1 MDQAPSAS
9 LNRTSTEAEQGDCCT
24 TSDNMPPKR
33 RAPPNKA
40 RAPVKRASKLAKE
53 NGLTAEQ
60 EAEIREAFGLF
71 AVQHPEHEGSKEGV
85 LRKDDVRRCLISL
98 NLAPEKSEV
107 PKILEIVDPLNTGFV
122 EFVPF
127 FTYTAI
133 TMQSKEQGSEE
144 DDDDNDEYEGEY
156 HDESHAEEVSAAYR
170 LFTHGAPGPIT
181 VAHLRRVAKELRE
194 DVSDEVLKDMI
205 LEANGGV
212 KGKGRDI
219 GGVSLEEF
227 ESVMKRAG
235 LSFG

>member
-1 MDQAPSAS
+1 MRTASWKRTRAKVECVAACLSLSAS
-9 LNRTSTEAEQGDCCT
+9 
-24 TSDNMPPKR
+24 NMPPKR
-33 RAPPNKA
+33 RAPPGKA
-40 RAPVKRASKLAKE
+40 RVPAKRASKLAKE

-71 AVQHPEHEGSKEGV
+71 AVQHPEHGASKEGV
-85 LRKDDVRRCLISL
+85 LRRDDVRRCLISL

-107 PKILEIVDPLNTGFV
+107 AGILSTIDPLRTGFV

-127 FTYTAI
+127 FGYAAI
-133 TMQSKEQGSEE
+133 AMHAQQPGSDDEE
-144 DDDDNDEYEGEY
+144 DGDQGESQDEG
-156 HDESHAEEVSAAYR
+156 SVEEINAAYR

-181 VAHLRRVAKELRE
+181 LAHLRRVAKELRE
-194 DVSDEVLKDMI
+194 DVTDDVLKDMI

-212 KGKGRDI
+212 QGKGRDV

-227 ESVMKRAG
+227 ASVMKRAG